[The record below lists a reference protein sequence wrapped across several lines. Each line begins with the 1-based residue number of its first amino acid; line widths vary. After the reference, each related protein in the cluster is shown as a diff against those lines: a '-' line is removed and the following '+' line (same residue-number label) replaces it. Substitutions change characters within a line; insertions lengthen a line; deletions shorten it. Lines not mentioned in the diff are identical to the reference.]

1 MELTA
6 SYLRGYGLAG
16 ETLYHNNSEAENQEI
31 FFYLRARLLN
41 PATGTF
47 ISEDT
52 FGGVLSSPITLNRY
66 AYAGQNPVN
75 FVDPSGHFTSLGM
88 CLLTMSA
95 DNLANEIRRTIS
107 AGLLGALNGLLT
119 AVSDGDTD
127 LTTAIFKGYSFGIAG
142 VGLGYL
148 KELGQ
153 AVNSAKLLYVV
164 GQLAMSCYNIYNG
177 LDAISEGD
185 WGTGCILIGLGL
197 LGTVDAACELDAYDF
212 ITSGVKGTGYSEP
225 ITETVEASGRVEVV
239 L

>member
-1 MELTA
+1 M
-6 SYLRGYGLAG
+6 
-16 ETLYHNNSEAENQEI
+16 
-31 FFYLRARLLN
+31 
-41 PATGTF
+41 
-47 ISEDT
+47 
-52 FGGVLSSPITLNRY
+52 LSSPITLNRY